1 MAFLTLSIKGFRM
14 KVYCDDGSTTVKLA
28 WLGNKKIH
36 NSLSSNSFRQGW
48 KVEGMAV
55 RQTFNYELEGRK
67 YTYDE
72 VSNESILTTHIE
84 YQYTDLNVLAV
95 HHALLNSGLKPQ
107 PVSLTV
113 TLPISEFYTK
123 ECQKNELN
131 IQRKIDN
138 LMRPVKLN
146 KGEVFTIEHVEVMPE
161 SLPAVFTRLVKD
173 NVGPYEKSLVIDL
186 GGTTL
191 DVGVIVGQFDAVSA
205 IHGNSGIGVSMV
217 TQGALSAL
225 RMASSDTSAMVAD
238 ELIKHRHDMNF
249 VRQVINDESKIPL
262 VMDTIESAISS
273 LGARVVDDLADFRH
287 VNRVYIV
294 GGGAPLIETAVQAAW
309 QHLGPKV
316 VMMASPQ
323 TALVEAIA
331 VFKGE

>member
-1 MAFLTLSIKGFRM
+1 MNIF
-14 KVYCDDGSTTVKLA
+14 CDDGSTAVKLA
-28 WLGNKKIH
+28 WFAENGKLLTG
-36 NSLSSNSFRQGW
+36 LSSNSFRKGW
-48 KVEGMAV
+48 KVEGMGT
-55 RQTFNYELEGRK
+55 RQTFNYELDGTK

-84 YQYTDLNVLAV
+84 YQYTDVNVLAV

-161 SLPAVFTRLVKD
+161 SLPAVFARLVKD
-173 NVGPYEKSLVIDL
+173 NVGQYEKSLVIDL

-191 DVGVIVGQFDAVSA
+191 DVGVIVGQFDSVSA
-205 IHGNSGIGVSMV
+205 IHGNSEIGVSLV
-217 TQGALSAL
+217 TSAALTAL
-225 RMASSDTSAMVAD
+225 KMASSNTSAMVAD
-238 ELIKHRHDMNF
+238 ELIKQRNNADF
-249 VRQVINDESKIPL
+249 VRQVINDESKTAL
-262 VMDTIESAISS
+262 VLDTIESAIAT
-273 LGARVVDDLADFRH
+273 LGSQVVDDLAGFKD

-294 GGGAPLIETAVQAAW
+294 GGGAPLIEKAVKTAW
-309 QHLGPKV
+309 RHLGSKV
-316 VMMASPQ
+316 VMMDSPQ
-323 TALVEAIA
+323 TSLVESIA
-331 VFKGE
+331 AFKGE

>member
-1 MAFLTLSIKGFRM
+1 MNIF
-14 KVYCDDGSTTVKLA
+14 CDDGSTNVKLA
-28 WLGNKKIH
+28 WYAGKKLQM
-36 NSLSSNSFRQGW
+36 SVSANSFRTGW
-48 KVEGMAV
+48 KVEGLGN
-55 RQTFNYELEGRK
+55 RQTFNYELDGKK

-72 VSNESILTTHIE
+72 VSNQSILTTHIE
-84 YQYTDLNVLAV
+84 YQYTDVNVLAV

-107 PVSLTV
+107 AVSLTV

-146 KGEVFTIEHVEVMPE
+146 KGETFTIEHVEVMPE
-161 SLPAVFTRLVKD
+161 SLPAVFARLVKD
-173 NVGPYEKSLVIDL
+173 SVGPYEKSLVIDL

-205 IHGNSGIGVSMV
+205 IHGNSDIGVSMV
-217 TQGALSAL
+217 TQSALSAL

-238 ELIKHRHDMNF
+238 ELIKHRHDMDF

-262 VMDTIESAISS
+262 VMDTIESAIAS

-294 GGGAPLIETAVQAAW
+294 GGGAPLIETAVKAAW
-309 QHLGPKV
+309 QHLGSKV